1 MFELTV
7 YLGFLSTYV
16 DRISHWITYEAY
28 FTDSGSSTV
37 IQHYEHM
44 IIAIFI
50 ALLPGIRAVFSNRMG
65 FTARVVYLAATASLF
80 VSLSVFFM
88 DDTWYLLNLMTQSV
102 GYYFFYLIKLAHHV
116 DAFEK
121 VDSGVDAK
129 AQLTPWFD
137 GWDGNG
143 W

>member
-1 MFELTV
+1 MQRCEVLTFAP
-7 YLGFLSTYV
+7 LCPGINWESFWLPWIGFGSETFQNYETFITVLWITAFVGLLSTLIGLSLGARTFVIGGIIFSLYV
-16 DRISHWITYEAY
+16 A
-28 FTDSGSSTV
+28 F
-37 IQHYEHM
+37 
-44 IIAIFI
+44 A
-50 ALLPGIRAVFSNRMG
+50 
-65 FTARVVYLAATASLF
+65 
-80 VSLSVFFM
+80 VFFM